1 MPNRIKYLRTPTLP
15 KTPLGE
21 DISGKV
27 DKIEGK
33 GLSTNDFTD
42 EYKEKLDNTAGNT
55 EMTILDILDAW
66 NNV

>member
-15 KTPLGE
+15 KTSLGE
-21 DISGKV
+21 DTSGKV

-33 GLSTNDFTD
+33 GLSSNDFTD

-55 EMTILDILDAW
+55 EMTVLDVLDAW
-66 NNV
+66 NNA